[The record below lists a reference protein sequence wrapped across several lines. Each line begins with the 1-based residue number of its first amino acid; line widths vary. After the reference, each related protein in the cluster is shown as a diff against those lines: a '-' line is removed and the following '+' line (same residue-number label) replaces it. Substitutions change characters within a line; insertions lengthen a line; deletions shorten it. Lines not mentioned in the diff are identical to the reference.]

1 MSGHKRHIGLGIQ
14 LVERKVV
21 IPIVKKGRPLWQVVW
36 TSVEKMHRSLNR
48 EG

>member
-1 MSGHKRHIGLGIQ
+1 MTGHTRHIGLGIQ

-21 IPIVKKGRPLWQVVW
+21 IPIDGRPLWQVVW